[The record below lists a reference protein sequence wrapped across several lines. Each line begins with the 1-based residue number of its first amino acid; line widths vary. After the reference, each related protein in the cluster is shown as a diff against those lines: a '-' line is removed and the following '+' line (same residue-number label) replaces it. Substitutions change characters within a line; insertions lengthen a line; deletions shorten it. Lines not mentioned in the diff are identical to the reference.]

1 MKEIRLLLLL
11 SMLVS
16 GCTSRE
22 EPEYT
27 YTSDTLKIK
36 SLRKNVFMH
45 ISYLVTTDF
54 GKVDCNGMVYINGD
68 EAIVFDTP
76 TDDKAAA
83 ELIDW
88 IEVKQGKKIK
98 AVVVTHFHE
107 DCLGGLRQFH
117 TNGTKSY
124 ASNKTIELAKNT
136 KVEVLPETGFDKT
149 IEFSVGNESVY
160 ATFYGAGHTEDNI
173 VGYVPKEKALFGG
186 CLIKTMN
193 AGKGFLG
200 DANTLQWPG
209 TVDLIRKD
217 LPELNLVIPGH
228 GNPGGK
234 ELLDYT
240 IQLFEQNRN

>member
-1 MKEIRLLLLL
+1 MGSRLLLLL
-11 SMLVS
+11 AFITS
-16 GCTSRE
+16 CTSQQE
-22 EPEYT
+22 AEYT
-27 YTSDTLKIK
+27 YASDTLKIK

-45 ISYLVTTDF
+45 ISYLITTDF
-54 GKVDCNGMVYINGD
+54 GKVDSNGMVYINGD

-107 DCLGGLRQFH
+107 DCLGGLKQFH

-124 ASNKTIELAKNT
+124 ASNKTIELAKSTN
-136 KVEVLPETGFDKT
+136 VQVLPESGFDKA
-149 IEFSVGNESVY
+149 IEFSVGDEAVY

-173 VGYVPKEKALFGG
+173 VGYIPKEETLFGG
-186 CLIKTMN
+186 CLIKTMS

-200 DANTLQWPG
+200 DANTLQWPK
-209 TVDLIRKD
+209 TVDIIRKD

-240 IQLFEQNRN
+240 IQLFEK

>member
-88 IEVKQGKKIK
+88 IEVTQGKKVK

-107 DCLGGLRQFH
+107 DCLGGLKQFH

-124 ASNKTIELAKNT
+124 ASNKPLNWQRTPMWKCCRNPA
-136 KVEVLPETGFDKT
+136 
-149 IEFSVGNESVY
+149 
-160 ATFYGAGHTEDNI
+160 
-173 VGYVPKEKALFGG
+173 
-186 CLIKTMN
+186 
-193 AGKGFLG
+193 
-200 DANTLQWPG
+200 
-209 TVDLIRKD
+209 LIRHSNS
-217 LPELNLVIPGH
+217 EWETNLFMPPSVVPGIRRTT
-228 GNPGGK
+228 
-234 ELLDYT
+234 LLAIYPKRPCS
-240 IQLFEQNRN
+240 EVA